1 MQDPREK
8 KGPEGGGNGGGRWGR
23 LSRTASFWILVLLV
37 PILLLRVFSPAGEHA
52 AEFHY
57 TEFMAELRGG
67 NVTEVTVVDGRR
79 VKGELREPVMRE
91 GREAREFKVRLP
103 IEHSERILEA
113 LEAQE
118 VVIRA
123 EESQNWGAFL
133 MWLPWILL
141 IGIWLFFL
149 RQMQAGGSKAFQFG
163 KSKAKLLAGDT
174 PKVTFA
180 DVAGAD
186 EAKGELEEIIEFLRD
201 PQKFSRVGGR
211 LPKGVLLVGPP
222 GTGKTLLARA
232 VAGEAGRPFFSM
244 SGSDF
249 VEMFVGVGAS
259 RVRDLFEQAKVHA
272 PCIVFID
279 EIDAVGRHRGAGLG
293 GGHDEREQTLNQLL
307 VEMDGFDSKSGII
320 MLAATNRPDILDPA
334 LLRPGR
340 FDRQIV
346 VDRPDLPGREKI
358 LRVHTRGKPLGPD
371 VTIET
376 LARGTPG
383 FTGADLANLVNEAA
397 LLAARHDKDQI
408 EMSEMEE
415 AVDRVI
421 AGPERKTRLI
431 SDKEKEITAYHE
443 AGHAIAGA
451 LLPEADPVHKITIIP
466 RGQAL
471 GVTMS
476 LPTEDRFMMSR
487 SQLMAQLAMMLGGR
501 AAERVVFDEITT
513 GASNDLER
521 VTQTAKQMVTRFGM
535 SEKLGPM
542 ALGHQQGQVFMGRD
556 FHAQPDYSD
565 EIAFQIDK
573 EIRRIVDESYD
584 TAEDVLIRN
593 RVLLDKLSKELI
605 EYETVDA
612 RHLVQ
617 LIEEYAVDKVG
628 VEEPSLNGHQR
639 R

>member
-1 MQDPREK
+1 MRSGGLLYFIILMVFAVILVRVLSAGNPDVRELNSQQFQQAVNNESFVIDLPRDDPDTLMVKDEDQTVTGLLENGDGNKEKFEYSYPNQFDIAAAFNDADIPFMTDPQNTGFWLTMLGTLGPILLIILFFILFMSTMQ
-8 KGPEGGGNGGGRWGR
+8 GGGN
-23 LSRTASFWILVLLV
+23 
-37 PILLLRVFSPAGEHA
+37 RVMS
-52 AEFHY
+52 
-57 TEFMAELRGG
+57 
-67 NVTEVTVVDGRR
+67 
-79 VKGELREPVMRE
+79 
-91 GREAREFKVRLP
+91 
-103 IEHSERILEA
+103 
-113 LEAQE
+113 
-118 VVIRA
+118 
-123 EESQNWGAFL
+123 
-133 MWLPWILL
+133 
-141 IGIWLFFL
+141 
-149 RQMQAGGSKAFQFG
+149 FG
-163 KSKAKLLAGDT
+163 KSRARKMTKDQ

-180 DVAGAD
+180 DVAGAE
-186 EAKGELEEIIEFLRD
+186 EAVQELTEIKEFLES
-201 PQKFSRVGGR
+201 PQKFQKLGARI
-211 LPKGVLLVGPP
+211 PKGALLVGPP

-232 VAGEAGRPFFSM
+232 VAGEAGVPFFSI

-259 RVRDLFEQAKVHA
+259 RVRDLFEQAKQNS
-272 PCIVFID
+272 PCIIFMD
-279 EIDAVGRHRGAGLG
+279 EIDAVGRQRGAGMG

-358 LRVHTRGKPLGPD
+358 LRVHTRGKPLGQNID
-371 VTIET
+371 IGT

-397 LLAARHDKDQI
+397 LLAARHNKDQI
-408 EMSEMEE
+408 DMSEMEE

-443 AGHAIAGA
+443 AGHAIVGA
-451 LLPEADPVHKITIIP
+451 LLPQADPVHKITIIP

-487 SQLMAQLAMMLGGR
+487 GQLMAQLAMMLGGR
-501 AAERVVFDEITT
+501 AAERVIFEEITT

-521 VTQTAKQMVTRFGM
+521 VTQTARQMVTRFGM
-535 SEKLGPM
+535 SEKLGPL

-584 TAEDVLIRN
+584 SAEDLLVRN
-593 RVLLDKLSKELI
+593 RELLDKLSRDLI

-612 RHLVQ
+612 RHLAN
-617 LIEEYAVDKVG
+617 LIEEHAVDKVG
-628 VEEPSLNGHQR
+628 VEKLLHGHSRNGHQDNVNLDVEEPQQ
-639 R
+639 